1 MRTLASKIGQLR
13 KAVENQRGKF
23 TLFALVLPE
32 DTIAWDLLVAAKWID
47 EDQSDALRYLAK

>member
-32 DTIAWDLLVAAKWID
+32 DTIAWDLLVVAK
-47 EDQSDALRYLAK
+47 